1 MMKKFV
7 PVLVALAAAVTAHSA
22 FAQAKPEDA
31 IKYRQAAFTVMA
43 KHFGS
48 LGAMANGKAPYDAKV
63 AAADADVLAAVAT
76 LPFTA
81 FGPGTD
87 KGAIKTE
94 AKPEVWK
101 DADKFKQADDAMQTE
116 MAKLIPAARSGSLD
130 QLKAAFGP
138 TGKTCKGCHDDFKSK

>member
-31 IKYRQAAFTVMA
+31 IKYRKAAFTVMA
-43 KHFGS
+43 KHFSS

-87 KGAIKTE
+87 KGAGTE

-101 DADKFKQADDAMQTE
+101 DAAKFKQADDAMQVE